1 MTTFVDSEGIR
12 TIAAQQNGAGTNYLV
27 ETSAG
32 ILYQVYVDGNADV
45 SFSKSIDSGKTWAA
59 PVTIFTGT
67 TTQLSV
73 WFGPWSGLANG
84 LIYCAYTESDTDDVL
99 FRTIN
104 TASADAL
111 GTQTTIFA
119 GASAGIS
126 GCLSITA
133 SRGGNLI
140 CAGCIDAGIESFS
153 KKSTD
158 AGANWGNIASPYE
171 ATTDQLILA
180 PGFAADN
187 QDILCIYWDADADEI
202 SRKVYDDSGDSW
214 VETSIATSMT
224 DLVAASAFPNFAIVP
239 DLSNSRLILAAW
251 SAVDLLNA
259 DLRCWFV
266 SESAITET
274 TTPIVSNS
282 TDDQGLCA
290 VSLDTTNGDIYVYY
304 GGNSNGSSV
313 WPNVLPVNYKKT
325 DDGGATW
332 GGETPIMA
340 IPHIMTWLVTN
351 PRMVYL
357 SAELIVAF
365 YNGIGSDYIQFSSI
379 MPALPAVADVENGVQ
394 YGINGVQFTGTFA
407 GGGTNS
413 NANILGGSVIH

>member
-1 MTTFVDSEGIR
+1 MTTFVETFVGSLV
-12 TIAAQQNGAGTNYLV
+12 TAQYTGAGTNYLI

-32 ILYQVYVDGNADV
+32 VLYQVYVDGNSDV
-45 SFSKSIDSGKTWAA
+45 VFSKSSDSGKTWTD
-59 PVTIFTGT
+59 PVTVFTGT

-73 WFGPWSGLANG
+73 WFGPWSGIANG
-84 LIYCAYTESDTDDVL
+84 LIYCAYTESVTDDVL
-99 FRTIN
+99 YRTID

-119 GASAGIS
+119 GVSAGVN
-126 GCLSITA
+126 GCISITA

-140 CAGCIDAGIESFS
+140 CAGCIDAGLEPFS

-158 AGANWGNIASPYE
+158 GGASWGNIASPYE

-187 QDILCIYWDADADEI
+187 QDILCIYWDADVEEI

-214 VETSIATSMT
+214 AETSIATSMV
-224 DLVAASAFPNFAIVP
+224 DSVANTGGFPNFSIAV
-239 DLSNSRLILAAW
+239 DLTGTRLILAAW
-251 SAVDLLNA
+251 SAVDTVDA

-274 TTPIVSNS
+274 TTNVVLNS
-282 TDDQGLCA
+282 VDDQGLCA
-290 VSLDTTNGDIYVYY
+290 VSLDTISGDIYVCY
-304 GGNSNGSSV
+304 GGKSDGSEV
-313 WPNVLPVNYKKT
+313 YNAIAVYYKVTT
-325 DDGGATW
+325 DDGGTW
-332 GGETPIMA
+332 GAETRLSVGVISGTRQ
-340 IPHIMTWLVTN
+340 ILTN

-357 SAELIVAF
+357 SAELIAISSS
-365 YNGIGSDYIQFSSI
+365 GILRCASI
-379 MPALPAVADVENGVQ
+379 MPTLPGVATVQTGVQ
-394 YGINGVQFTGTFA
+394 YGINGVQFTGTFS

-413 NANILGGSVIH
+413 NANILGGSVVH

>member
-12 TIAAQQNGAGTNYLV
+12 TVLAQQNGAGTNYLV

-32 ILYQVYVDGNADV
+32 ILYQVYIDGNSDV
-45 SFSKSIDSGKTWAA
+45 SFSKSIDSGKTWDA

-67 TTQLSV
+67 TVQLSV

-119 GASAGIS
+119 GASASTTS

-140 CAGCIDAGIESFS
+140 CSGCIDTGFESFA

-158 AGANWGNIASPYE
+158 SGASWGNIASPYE

-214 VETSIATSMT
+214 VETSIATGMVELPAGSG
-224 DLVAASAFPNFAIVP
+224 FPNFAIAV
-239 DLSNSRLILAAW
+239 DLSGTRLILAAW

-274 TTPIVSNS
+274 TTPVVSNS

-290 VSLDTTNGDIYVYY
+290 VSLDTTNGDIYVFY
-304 GGNSNGSSV
+304 GGNTNGSSTFTTS
-313 WPNVLPVNYKKT
+313 LPINYKKT
-325 DDGGATW
+325 DDDGATW
-332 GGETPIMA
+332 GSETNMTA
-340 IPHIMTWLVTN
+340 VPHAMPWMVTN

-357 SAELIVAF
+357 SAELVAVF
-365 YNGIGSDYIQFSSI
+365 YNTSGAQYLQCTSI
-379 MPALPAVADVENGVQ
+379 LQ
-394 YGINGVQFTGTFA
+394 I
-407 GGGTNS
+407 
-413 NANILGGSVIH
+413 

>member
-1 MTTFVDSEGIR
+1 MTTFVESVLGG
-12 TIAAQQNGAGTNYLV
+12 AVQALFNVAGTNYSV

-32 ILYQVYVDGNADV
+32 VLYQVYVDGNSDV
-45 SFSKSIDSGKTWAA
+45 VFSKSLDSGKTWAA
-59 PVTIFTGT
+59 PVTVFTGT
-67 TTQLSV
+67 AAQLSV

-84 LIYCAYTESDTDDVL
+84 LIYCAYSESATDDVL

-104 TASADAL
+104 TNSADAL

-119 GASAGIS
+119 GLSTSIS

-140 CAGCIDAGIESFS
+140 CSGCIDAGIESFA

-158 AGANWGNIASPYE
+158 SGASWGNIASPYE
-171 ATTDQLILA
+171 ATTDFLILA

-187 QDILCIYWDADADEI
+187 QDIICIYWDADADEI
-202 SRKVYDDSGDSW
+202 SRKIYDDSLDSW
-214 VETSIATSMT
+214 AETSIATGMVELPSG
-224 DLVAASAFPNFAIVP
+224 SGFPNFAIAV
-239 DLSNSRLILAAW
+239 DLSGTRLILAAW

-274 TTPIVSNS
+274 TTPVVSNS

-290 VSLDTTNGDIYVYY
+290 VSLDTTNGDIYVFY
-304 GGNSNGSSV
+304 GGNTNGSSSFTTS
-313 WPNVLPVNYKKT
+313 LPINYKKT
-325 DDGGATW
+325 DDDGATW
-332 GGETPIMA
+332 GSETNMTA
-340 IPHIMTWLVTN
+340 VPHAMPWMVTN

-357 SAELIVAF
+357 SAELVAVF
-365 YNGIGSDYIQFSSI
+365 YNTNGAQYLQCTSI

>member
-12 TIAAQQNGAGTNYLV
+12 TVLAQQNGAGTNYLV

-32 ILYQVYVDGNADV
+32 ILYQVYVDGNSDV

-67 TTQLSV
+67 TVQLSV

-119 GASAGIS
+119 GASAFVS

-187 QDILCIYWDADADEI
+187 QDILCIYWDADVEEI
-202 SRKVYDDSGDSW
+202 SRKVYDDSGDSGA
-214 VETSIATSMT
+214 ETSIATSMV
-224 DLVAASAFPNFAIVP
+224 DSVANLVRRAPTLPGLAIVLDPEAFVGAFPCYT
-239 DLSNSRLILAAW
+239 
-251 SAVDLLNA
+251 VDA
-259 DLRCWFV
+259 DLR
-266 SESAITET
+266 
-274 TTPIVSNS
+274 
-282 TDDQGLCA
+282 
-290 VSLDTTNGDIYVYY
+290 
-304 GGNSNGSSV
+304 
-313 WPNVLPVNYKKT
+313 
-325 DDGGATW
+325 
-332 GGETPIMA
+332 
-340 IPHIMTWLVTN
+340 
-351 PRMVYL
+351 
-357 SAELIVAF
+357 
-365 YNGIGSDYIQFSSI
+365 
-379 MPALPAVADVENGVQ
+379 
-394 YGINGVQFTGTFA
+394 
-407 GGGTNS
+407 
-413 NANILGGSVIH
+413 